1 MTRLAPPAF
10 AKVNAD
16 ERRRLYSTTELAAAV
31 GVTPRTVRFY
41 EAQGLLQ
48 PQRAGIMRVYTYH
61 DRARLALIRRGKRL
75 GFSLQDIADVL
86 TLYNVDSEG
95 AEHARTALH
104 KARGRIAELEEKMDD
119 LQQTLRELRKLEQY
133 AAAQLTRSRND
144 TSHKDTIHKDR
155 GQKSR
160 DKGRHP

>member
-1 MTRLAPPAF
+1 MTRPAPPAF
-10 AKVNAD
+10 GKTPTFGKTSD

-61 DRARLALIRRGKRL
+61 DRARLALIRRSKRL

-86 TLYNVDSEG
+86 TLYNVDSEST
-95 AEHARTALH
+95 EHTRVALN
-104 KARGRIAELEEKMDD
+104 KARGRIAELEEKMTD
-119 LQQTLRELRKLEQY
+119 LQQTLRELRKLEQH
-133 AAAQLTRSRND
+133 ASAQLTHSRND
-144 TSHKDTIHKDR
+144 SSHKDR
-155 GQKSR
+155 GLKVR

>member
-1 MTRLAPPAF
+1 VTRQTPFPPPH
-10 AKVNAD
+10 AD
-16 ERRRLYSTTELAAAV
+16 ERRRLYSTTELAAAA

-86 TLYNVDSEG
+86 ELYNVNPER
-95 AEHARTALH
+95 AEQTRVALR
-104 KARGRIAELEEKMDD
+104 KARGRIAELEEKMND
-119 LQQTLRELRKLEQY
+119 LQQTLRELRKLEQH
-133 AAAQLTRSRND
+133 AAAQLTPSRDARSM
-144 TSHKDTIHKDR
+144 K
-155 GQKSR
+155 GR
-160 DKGRHP
+160 DKGRQP